1 MDSKKQ
7 EWVDAYTESLDV
19 PYCRLEPEGVKVDG
33 YVSFNNIHSLSQ
45 AIILDD
51 CAVEIPMHWYLYRD
65 NSNPVCRLLSVIDDN
80 GTKLVTYKWWRSSKQ
95 RWEYETETLQIL
107 SQFHF

>member
-7 EWVDAYTESLDV
+7 EWADAYTEGLDV
-19 PYCRLEPEGVKVDG
+19 PYCRLEPEGVKVDR

-45 AIILDD
+45 AIILDE
-51 CAVEIPMHWYLYRD
+51 CAVEIPEYWYEYKD
-65 NSNPVCRLLSVIDDN
+65 NSNPKCHFLSVIDDN
-80 GTKLVTYKWWRSSKQ
+80 GIKLVTYKWWRSTKQ